1 MVDKKKK
8 ENPAT
13 LKVSGK
19 VHRVYKDKKGDV
31 VVDHA
36 GSKKQNGKYDKIDLT
51 KKAGVKTVKAGVKA
65 TKDWH
70 DKNPH
75 KKGK

>member
-1 MVDKKKK
+1 MAAKKK
-8 ENPAT
+8 EAPAT

-36 GSKKQNGKYDKIDLT
+36 GSAKENGKYDKIDLT
-51 KKAGVKTVKAGVKA
+51 KKAGAKTVKAGVKA
-65 TKDWH
+65 TKAWH
-70 DKNPH
+70 KNNPH